1 MRRFGLPLPY
11 KLLSLTMGVAL
22 GIALIGWHDRRQAI
36 RQAEAMPIR
45 TASDLPQAVPH
56 SVGRVSFADEF
67 AAGVKPSAKVAEE
80 IRIGGTQSCLTTPGV
95 PADMR
100 LKEESGVDGI
110 VAAIREVSLT
120 GKLRQPP
127 SLDLSSR
134 DEPIGR
140 ESYARSKDANRL
152 TPQSRTVPG
161 IANSRS
167 ASADDLQLA
176 ASRLNTALTH
186 NIPAE
191 SVQQPSAVERVAFWD
206 DRPVLWAPERE
217 DFTAPA
223 DRGDRSI
230 SQLPLRTVSLP
241 DRPSSVQAASSTPT
255 AHASPLD
262 LAPIPEAALMGPAP
276 TGDETPEPEVH
287 AVRPADWA
295 ACKHGFFSD
304 WLPCDPC
311 RSDTPYELPTPSF
324 LAARGIDFGGWIEG
338 GVAVVANRPVDRY
351 NGVVTFVDRNAE
363 PQLNQLWFFLDKPA
377 DNQGCG
383 WAWGGHVDFL
393 FGTDARFTQ
402 AVDGLESDWNQT
414 HPFYQAALPQFY
426 LDIAYNDWLLRMGH
440 FYTILGYEV
449 VQAPKNFFY
458 THAYTMQYGEPF
470 THTGL
475 LLSRKL
481 NDQWAFSLGL
491 HRGNDQF
498 DDTDGQDAVGFLGGV
513 NWNSL
518 NERLALAFAL
528 SADEF
533 GPQTQRVI
541 FSTVATWNISSR
553 SQYVFQ
559 WDWGNAEDAQGVDS
573 QWYGINQYF
582 FYTINPCWKFGTR
595 LEWFRDT
602 DGTRVTGI
610 GVGNQVA
617 GASFPG
623 DFYEISV
630 GLNWSP
636 RANILVRPELRWDW
650 YEPERSVATFPY
662 DSGDRDDQFLFGCDF
677 ILTF

>member
-1 MRRFGLPLPY
+1 M
-11 KLLSLTMGVAL
+11 S
-22 GIALIGWHDRRQAI
+22 
-36 RQAEAMPIR
+36 
-45 TASDLPQAVPH
+45 
-56 SVGRVSFADEF
+56 
-67 AAGVKPSAKVAEE
+67 
-80 IRIGGTQSCLTTPGV
+80 GT
-95 PADMR
+95 
-100 LKEESGVDGI
+100 
-110 VAAIREVSLT
+110 
-120 GKLRQPP
+120 LRQPIY
-127 SLDLSSR
+127 LDLSSR
-134 DEPIGR
+134 DEP
-140 ESYARSKDANRL
+140 L
-152 TPQSRTVPG
+152 TPQFHARPQGQDRTADHTKTVAEPAG
-161 IANSRS
+161 SAPAN
-167 ASADDLQLA
+167 DLLTA
-176 ASRLNTALTH
+176 ASRLSAALTQS
-186 NIPAE
+186 IPTEVAR
-191 SVQQPSAVERVAFWD
+191 QPSDIRRTAFWE
-206 DRPVLWAPERE
+206 DRPVLWAPGGE
-217 DFTAPA
+217 DFSPA
-223 DRGDRSI
+223 VDGAEKPAFPS
-230 SQLPLRTVSLP
+230 PLRTISLP
-241 DRPSSVQAASSTPT
+241 DRLTSHHSNQLASSTGNANAT
-255 AHASPLD
+255 PLA
-262 LAPIPEAALMGPAP
+262 LAPIPETALAAEASAE
-276 TGDETPEPEVH
+276 ETENHRVPVN
-287 AVRPADWA
+287 AQGTCGGGW
-295 ACKHGFFSD
+295 FSD

-324 LAARGIDFGGWIEG
+324 LACRGIDFGGWIEAG
-338 GVAVVANRPVDRY
+338 AAVVANRPVDRY
-351 NGVVTFVDRNAE
+351 NGVVTFADRNAE

-377 DNQGCG
+377 QNQGSG

-393 FGTDARFTQ
+393 YGTDARFTQ

-414 HPFYQAALPQFY
+414 QRFYQAALPQFY

-481 NDQWAFSLGL
+481 NDQWAFSVGA

-498 DDTDGQDAVGFLGGV
+498 DDTDGQDALGFLGGV
-513 NWNSL
+513 NWTSR

-559 WDWGNAEDAQGVDS
+559 WDWGNAEDARGVDS

-595 LEWFRDT
+595 VEWFRDS

-610 GVGNQVA
+610 GDGNRLA

-650 YEPERSVATFPY
+650 YEPEGSVATLPY

-677 ILTF
+677 ILKF